1 MFLSSLVAPNAP
13 TQVGECR
20 FTDLCIVPDMNRQE
34 VEKRIARMQG
44 RHPQATGQGRHLAG
58 GVVEYRHG
66 SCIMRVTYRHDQAA
80 HWAQNCEQRPE
91 AAETVLQKV
100 EHCEIIEAG
109 APAA

>member
-20 FTDLCIVPDMNRQE
+20 FTDLCIVPEMNRQE

-44 RHPQATGQGRHLAG
+44 GKQHAAGLGRPLPG
-58 GVVEYRHG
+58 GIVEYRHG
-66 SCIMRVTYRHDQAA
+66 ACVMRVTYRHDQAA
-80 HWAQNCEQRPE
+80 HWAQNCERRQE
-91 AAETVLQKV
+91 AVDTVLQKV

-109 APAA
+109 TTAA